1 MGGEKKLQQPQ
12 GGRRGGGIM
21 ATAGPLIFISLF
33 IESPSALQAGQGGGT
48 AGGGRRR

>member
-21 ATAGPLIFISLF
+21 ATAGPLIFI
-33 IESPSALQAGQGGGT
+33 ESPSALQAGQGGGT